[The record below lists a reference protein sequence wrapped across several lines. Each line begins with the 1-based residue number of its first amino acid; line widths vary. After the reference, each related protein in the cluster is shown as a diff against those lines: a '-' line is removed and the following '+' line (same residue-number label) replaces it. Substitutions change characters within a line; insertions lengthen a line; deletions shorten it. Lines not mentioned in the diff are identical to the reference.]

1 MMEVKSP
8 VQKQD
13 YISAQKRSKLNKD
26 VNMRKRAIYIIL
38 GAAFMLSIL
47 GCNLLTSNFIDAT
60 LVRGSGQVVNET
72 RSISGVSSVALT
84 MPGTLYI
91 SLGSDE
97 ELRIEAEDNIIGYI
111 QTNVRGG
118 KLQIEK
124 EPGVNLQINGPLN
137 YYLTVTNLE
146 SIENTSS
153 GDVETED
160 ILSDSL
166 LIKLSSSGDL
176 SMRSLDGGSLRVEL
190 TSSGDVEILGGE
202 VQEQNIRLSS
212 SGKYQARDLASER
225 AEVNLTSS
233 GSATVQ
239 ASERIS
245 GRLSSSGNL
254 YYVGNPSLDVSTS
267 SSGKVERI
275 D

>member
-1 MMEVKSP
+1 
-8 VQKQD
+8 
-13 YISAQKRSKLNKD
+13 
-26 VNMRKRAIYIIL
+26 MRKRAIYLIL
-38 GAAFMLSIL
+38 GVAFMLSIL
-47 GCNLLTSNFIDAT
+47 GCNLVTGSFIDET

-91 SLGSDE
+91 SLGNDE
-97 ELRIEAEDNIIGYI
+97 ELRIEAEDNIIEHI
-111 QTNVRGG
+111 QTNVRGS

-137 YYLTVTNLE
+137 YYLTVTKLE
-146 SIENTSS
+146 SIENSSS
-153 GDVETED
+153 GDVEVED

-166 LIKLSSSGDL
+166 SIKLSSSGNL
-176 SMRSLDGGSLRVEL
+176 MMRSLEGSSLRVEL

-212 SGKYQARDLASER
+212 SGEFQARDLVSER
-225 AEVNLTSS
+225 ADVNLTSS
-233 GSATVQ
+233 GSATIQV
-239 ASERIS
+239 SERIS
-245 GRLSSSGNL
+245 GRLSSSGNI

-267 SSGKVERI
+267 SSGKIEQI

>member
-1 MMEVKSP
+1 
-8 VQKQD
+8 
-13 YISAQKRSKLNKD
+13 
-26 VNMRKRAIYIIL
+26 MRKRTIYTIL
-38 GAAFMLSIL
+38 GVAFMLSIL
-47 GCNLLTSNFIDAT
+47 GCNLVTGSFIDET

-72 RSISGVSSVALT
+72 RSISDVSSVSLT

-91 SLGSDE
+91 NIGSSE
-97 ELRIEAEDNIIGYI
+97 ELRIEAEDNIIGHI

-118 KLQIEK
+118 TLQIEK
-124 EPGVNLQINGPLN
+124 EPGVNLQLNGPLN
-137 YYLTVTNLE
+137 YYLTVTQLE

-153 GDVETED
+153 GNIEVED
-160 ILSDSL
+160 IISNSFS
-166 LIKLSSSGDL
+166 IKLSSSGNL
-176 SMRSLDGGSLRVEL
+176 SMRSLEGSSLRVEL

-202 VQEQNIRLSS
+202 IQDQNIRLSS
-212 SGKYQARDLASER
+212 SGKYNARNLVSER
-225 AEVNLTSS
+225 ADVNLTSS

-239 ASERIS
+239 ASERLS

-267 SSGKVERI
+267 SSGKVEQI